1 MRAGIEWAAA
11 LAFCALLWAI
21 AAAAIWYCGGIYP

>member
-1 MRAGIEWAAA
+1 MRARIEFAAA

-21 AAAAIWYCGGIYP
+21 AAGAIWYYDGIYP